1 MLLHHCQPN
10 GGGHDQPAQLQ
21 PNSALCPDRLL
32 PNRMMF
38 DPALSLIEFGSIA
51 AGIQAADA
59 MVKRA
64 PIDVIQAGTVQ
75 PGKYLVLVG
84 GLTADVEEALAA
96 GREVGRDAILDIV
109 FLPQVHPG
117 VVAALQGGRS
127 PEASEALGVL
137 ETTSVAAAIRAA
149 DAGIKGAQVEL
160 VEVRL
165 ADGLGGK
172 GIVLYSGLVADV
184 EIAVTLG
191 VESLESNDQLLRQV
205 VIPQLHEEMWENL
218 SQASRFSERVSV

>member
-1 MLLHHCQPN
+1 
-10 GGGHDQPAQLQ
+10 
-21 PNSALCPDRLL
+21 
-32 PNRMMF
+32 MMF

-84 GLTADVEEALAA
+84 GLTADVEESLAA

-109 FLPQVHPG
+109 FLPQVHPA

-127 PEASEALGVL
+127 PEVSEALGVL

-184 EIAVTLG
+184 EIAVALG
-191 VESLESNDQLLRQV
+191 VESLESHDQLLRQV

-218 SQASRFSERVSV
+218 SRASRFSERVSV

>member
-1 MLLHHCQPN
+1 
-10 GGGHDQPAQLQ
+10 
-21 PNSALCPDRLL
+21 
-32 PNRMMF
+32 MF
-38 DPALSLIEFGSIA
+38 DPALSLIEFSSIA

-84 GLTADVEEALAA
+84 GMTADVEESLAA
-96 GREVGRDAILDIV
+96 GVDVGGDAILDIV
-109 FLPQVHPG
+109 YLPQVHPG
-117 VVAALQGGRS
+117 VVEALRGQRS
-127 PEASEALGVL
+127 PEPTDALGVL

-149 DAGIKGAQVEL
+149 DAGIKGAEVDL
-160 VEVRL
+160 LEVRL

-184 EIAVTLG
+184 EIAVDHG
-191 VESLESNDQLLRQV
+191 VRSLERKDQLLRQV
-205 VIPQLHEEMWENL
+205 VIPQLHEEMWDNL
-218 SQASRFSERVSV
+218 SQATRFSERVVA